1 MGLLAKVTSGSQP
14 VKKATD
20 DVLLL
25 HGLLLMC
32 SADGVMEGSE
42 MATLE
47 AFYNTLPEFDGKDF
61 DELLAQAN
69 KVVARHGNLK
79 ESVKAV
85 AEIGSEAVR
94 KKLFVLSADIA
105 MSSGDV
111 DEAEDRMLEAFQR
124 LLGIDDATATKVLEV
139 LSLKYAV

>member
-1 MGLLAKVTSGSQP
+1 MGLLAKVASGSQP

-25 HGLLLMC
+25 HGMLLMC
-32 SADGVMEGSE
+32 SADGVMEGTE

-47 AFYNTLPEFDGKDF
+47 AFYNTLPEFDGKEF
-61 DELLAQAN
+61 DDLLAQAN
-69 KVVARHGNLK
+69 KVVARFGNLK

-85 AEIGSEAVR
+85 AEIESEAVR

-111 DEAEDRMLEAFQR
+111 DESEDRMLEAFQR
-124 LLGIDDATATKVLEV
+124 LLNIDDATATAILEV
-139 LSLKYAV
+139 IAMKYAT

>member
-14 VKKATD
+14 VKKASD

-32 SADGVMEGSE
+32 SADGVMEGTE

-94 KKLFVLSADIA
+94 KKLFVLAADIA

-111 DEAEDRMLEAFQR
+111 DESEDRMLEAFQR
-124 LLGIDDATATKVLEV
+124 LLNIDDSTATKVLEV
-139 LSLKYAV
+139 LSLKYAT

>member
-14 VKKATD
+14 VKKASD

-32 SADGVMEGSE
+32 SADGVMEGTE

-85 AEIGSEAVR
+85 AEISSEAVR

-111 DEAEDRMLEAFQR
+111 DESEDRMLEAFQR
-124 LLGIDDATATKVLEV
+124 LLNIDDATATKVLEV
-139 LSLKYAV
+139 LSMKYAV